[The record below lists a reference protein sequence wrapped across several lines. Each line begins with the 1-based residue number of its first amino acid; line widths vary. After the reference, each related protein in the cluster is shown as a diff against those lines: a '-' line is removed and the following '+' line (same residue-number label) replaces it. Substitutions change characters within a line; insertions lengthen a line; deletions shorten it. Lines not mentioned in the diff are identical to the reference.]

1 MINDTSIFVDYSY
14 SEKIKSMIICKDC
27 QSFPILISIYL
38 KKEEIFISYK
48 CKCAIIEKQLELKL
62 FIEKFKIDLLI
73 NDSKLTNNNC
83 CYSVYTLDNKEITI
97 DIPQIPNYDICKC
110 YDYSY
115 NEKFFKIK
123 YYFCG
128 DCNKILCNC
137 CRKFHLLHRVLHE
150 PRMKKSK
157 IYATF
162 YPRQRINKQEFKTIF
177 SIITKK
183 TQKKKFRNKYEQVI
197 LKYYNK
203 NVQQTELLFY
213 LYNLLYNNYEV
224 TKDSPNLTNYVNL
237 KFFSFQYGEGF
248 QNEGIKDKELL
259 IHNFLLYCKTNFWI
273 KIDGAIGYFSSNRK
287 KLYFP
292 KEIKY
297 ESITVYDIDD
307 IHICIKYSNF
317 KESYLFYYRRKVEH
331 YNYQFIRK
339 KKLKIYSPRV
349 EVLKPCLFYEAG
361 ESSIICVQKELGR
374 LGCLQEKRFCST
386 FGYIFLPL
394 EYNRFAFAKNR
405 KFVIRSFIAPLKV
418 VDEVKY
424 KVEEEKN
431 YIQSLFLVDQTF
443 LFIVM
448 EQYIKVMNINT
459 FKIESVIPCTIYAKE
474 CYTCKSLNIVI
485 ISAYKQIYIINL
497 KTFQI
502 ITVILYESQYSAV
515 GIINDNALVIQGRNN
530 VQLISLR
537 TFTIIT
543 QQYFENLYDV
553 RQITNNRFLFIFS
566 SKNEKSLLYYY
577 L

>member
-115 NEKFFKIK
+115 NEKIFTIK

-128 DCNKILCNC
+128 DCNKRLCNC

-162 YPRQRINKQEFKTIF
+162 YPRQRINEQEFNTIF

-292 KEIKY
+292 KDISFYKIKV
-297 ESITVYDIDD
+297 SDIDD
-307 IHICIKYSNF
+307 VHICITFHDRYY
-317 KESYLFYYRRKVEH
+317 SYLTYYRRKIEH
-331 YNYQFIRK
+331 QNYKLVKRK
-339 KKLKIYSPRV
+339 KEKIITMKI
-349 EVLKPCLFYEAG
+349 LKPFLYYWSNNSELVCVGPKFYEKT
-361 ESSIICVQKELGR
+361 ICP
-374 LGCLQEKRFCST
+374 F
-386 FGYIFLPL
+386 FGDNFLPL
-394 EYNRFAFAKNR
+394 ELNRFAFTKNNTLIIR
-405 KFVIRSFIAPLKV
+405 RVYSPERFIDEIKF
-418 VDEVKY
+418 
-424 KVEEEKN
+424 EEEN
-431 YIQSLFLVDQTF
+431 YIGSLFLVNKTL
-443 LFIVM
+443 LFIQM
-448 EQYIKVMNINT
+448 EQKINVMNINT
-459 FKIESVIPCTIYAKE
+459 FKIEHSIFLNFDISCEGQYYIS
-474 CYTCKSLNIVI
+474 KSMNLI
-485 ISAYKQIYIINL
+485 IINTFEQILIINL
-497 KTFQI
+497 KTYQLITI
-502 ITVILYESQYSAV
+502 ITKDTYSNI
-515 GIINDNALVIQGRNN
+515 GFINDNILVMCRNN
-530 VQLISLR
+530 YVQLISLR
-537 TFTIIT
+537 THKIIS
-543 QQYFENLYDV
+543 QMYIKNLSNLH
-553 RQITNNRFLFIFS
+553 QIKDNRFLFFFS
-566 SKNEKSLLYYY
+566 SEKKNKIEYYY